1 MLCAGPIYLLLLTTA
16 GLCTP
21 HPVFLSVKFTTHNQI
36 YIDFLPDCLLTT
48 VKRSIIMVSASMI
61 NFKPETETL
70 ADSQDSTINDLLD
83 KIYN

>member
-1 MLCAGPIYLLLLTTA
+1 
-16 GLCTP
+16 
-21 HPVFLSVKFTTHNQI
+21 
-36 YIDFLPDCLLTT
+36 
-48 VKRSIIMVSASMI
+48 MVSASMI